1 MATSIPTAN
10 SIAANIKLQNGQFN
24 GHNQLVDAFLSELP
38 VTVKEQEVNDSYI
51 ETLYSD
57 VKRLLF
63 NPSMHTPQPES
74 HWALAV
80 C

>member
-10 SIAANIKLQNGQFN
+10 SIAANIKLQDGQFN

-38 VTVKEQEVNDSYI
+38 AIVKEQEKNDSYI

-57 VKRLLF
+57 VKRILF
-63 NPSMHTPQPES
+63 TPAAHAPRPES